1 MAYNKIEANGE
12 TLIDLTSDTVT
23 ADTLVSGRT
32 AHLASGERVSGTFEP
47 VTGVKGNAESTYRK
61 GDVNLTPAN
70 IGAATS
76 AQGTKAD
83 SAVQT
88 IQIGG
93 TTQTKTDGVVNLPAY
108 PTKSSLGLGNVN
120 NTSDLNKPISTATQ
134 AALDNQQE
142 QIDYNTNNGVKNLLK
157 INIPQKTTNG
167 LTFTLQ
173 SDGTIVINGT
183 ANVTGTTVIYFNLE
197 NPSNTTTPTQ
207 HSLNKIGY
215 GNFIMSLNSG
225 EEHIAGMN
233 LQILCYDTITSS
245 PAVTTYV
252 GVGESKSITINEDK
266 KYVWF
271 RLAINSSINGKT
283 FDNFVLKP
291 MIRDASIDDGTFEP
305 YAKSNAELTQDLNDI
320 SEELDCLLIQAALVN
335 DEVRIQN
342 TGDFTNELYSKY
354 FSYTKPKFAILK
366 LQITSNTYY
375 YKALINSS
383 SVSRGNLM
391 EASFITVNGTYMS
404 IYNFNWSLSGTV
416 GTPTVSYT
424 SLNLGS

>member
-1 MAYNKIEANGE
+1 MAYNKVDADGR

-32 AHLASGERVSGTFEP
+32 AHLASGERVTGTFEP

-120 NTSDLNKPISTATQ
+120 NTSDLNKPISMAAQ
-134 AALDNQQE
+134 AALDSQQE
-142 QIDYNTNNGVKNLLK
+142 QINYNTNNGVKNLLK
-157 INIPQKTTNG
+157 INIPEKTTKG
-167 LTFTLQ
+167 LTFTPQ

-183 ANVTGTTVIYFNLE
+183 ANVTSGTIVYWNLE
-197 NPSNTTTPTQ
+197 NPSNTTVSTQ

-215 GNFIMSLNSG
+215 GNFVLSLNSS
-225 EEHIAGMN
+225 EERMADMN
-233 LQILCYDTITSS
+233 LQILCYNTITES
-245 PAVTTYV
+245 PSVTAYV
-252 GVGESKSITINEDK
+252 SAGESISITIGEDK

-271 RLAINSSINGKT
+271 RLIIGPLINGKT

-291 MIRDASIDDGTFEP
+291 MIRDASIEDGTFEP
-305 YAKSNAELTQDLNDI
+305 YAKSNAELTQDLDDI

-335 DEVRIQN
+335 NEVIIQN
-342 TGDFTNELYSKY
+342 TSDFTNELYSKY

-375 YKALINSS
+375 YKALLNSS
-383 SVSRGNLM
+383 SVSHGNLM
-391 EASFITVNGTYMS
+391 EASFITVNGGYMG
-404 IYNFNWSLSGTV
+404 IYNFRWNFSSTV